1 MMHHLRF
8 VYIIRFLIYLLQE
21 PLDNHVIRLLEME
34 AYISTRSFFL
44 RSHSLSDSWS
54 KQQPRGDQDCSS
66 QRTHECWTFGAT
78 GVHKP
83 FVFRVVGTI
92 SMRLGEFLMWDMDSR
107 STPTHCLDKKSS
119 NIYSINAWNGW
130 NGHIKHIAYDAG

>member
-1 MMHHLRF
+1 MSTCMMHHLRF

-83 FVFRVVGTI
+83 LSSELSEQYQCDSVNSWCGTWILVVHQLIALTKSHQTYI
-92 SMRLGEFLMWDMDSR
+92 RLTLGMVETD
-107 STPTHCLDKKSS
+107 
-119 NIYSINAWNGW
+119 I
-130 NGHIKHIAYDAG
+130 